1 MPARPAL
8 WRTITM
14 IRIVTDSTCDLDRAA
29 AGKLRIDVIPLSLHF
44 GDQTFIDGVSL
55 ERADFYRMLSEAEK
69 LPTTS
74 QLNPAD
80 ILDVVSPYLEQGDEI
95 VGIFLS
101 SKLSGTFQSAA
112 IAAAMSESDR
122 FYLVDSQNVTF
133 GMALLVEIACR
144 LRDEGKGAAQIAA
157 ALEELKGRVRLAAVV
172 DTLKYL
178 QMGGRISAASAVMG
192 NLLGINPLVGVI
204 DRAVEAIGKTRGKKS
219 AYRHLLKLLETDLPD
234 LSYPV
239 YFGHTN
245 APDSA
250 KELQEVIRPAL
261 SSATEIHCA
270 EIGSVIGTHVGPGAA
285 GIAYIAK

>member
-1 MPARPAL
+1 
-8 WRTITM
+8 M
-14 IRIVTDSTCDLDRAA
+14 IRIITDSTCDLDRETAA
-29 AGKLRIDVIPLSLHF
+29 RLGIEVIPLSLHF
-44 GDQTFIDGVSL
+44 GSQAYIDGVSI
-55 ERADFYRMLSEAEK
+55 DHDTFYQKLSEADR

-80 ILDVVSPYLEQGDEI
+80 ILDVVLPYLEQGDDV

-133 GMALLVEIACR
+133 GMALLVHVACR
-144 LRDEGKGAAQIAA
+144 LRDEGNSAAEIAA
-157 ALEELKGRVRLAAVV
+157 ALDKLKGRVRLVAVV

-178 QMGGRISAASAVMG
+178 QMGGRISAASAAMG

-204 DRAVEAIGKTRGKKS
+204 DGAVEAIGKTRGKKS
-219 AYRHLLKLLETDLPD
+219 AYRHLLKLVEADLPD
-234 LSYPV
+234 LSYPI
-239 YFGHTN
+239 YFGHTH
-245 APDSA
+245 APENMT
-250 KELQEVIRPAL
+250 ELQNAIMPAL
-261 SSATEIHCA
+261 TAPAEIYCA

-285 GIAYIAK
+285 GLAYIAN